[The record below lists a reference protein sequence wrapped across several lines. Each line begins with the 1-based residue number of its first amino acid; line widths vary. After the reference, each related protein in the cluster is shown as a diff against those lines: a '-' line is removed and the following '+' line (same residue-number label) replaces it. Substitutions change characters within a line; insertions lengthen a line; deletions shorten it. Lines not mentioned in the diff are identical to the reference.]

1 MGLETVTYISDLNAA
16 NPDGATDLK
25 SEGDNHLR
33 NIKKGI
39 LNTFPNIN
47 GEVTASQD
55 EINPLVGVTARAG
68 GGTILDSLASGTLM
82 LFQQTTAPT
91 GWTKQVTHNDK
102 ALRIVSGTAGDGGT
116 DAFSVTFDAAK
127 ATEDYTLLV
136 ADIPDHA
143 HSGTTDASTVQ
154 VTIPSVNA
162 DASGSSSGFDYAS
175 ATRLSITDKTSNVSG
190 SHTHPFTTDT
200 DGGGNGA
207 HAHDITM
214 DLQYVDVII
223 ASKD

>member
-1 MGLETVTYISDLNAA
+1 MGLETGTYISDLNQA

-33 NIKKGI
+33 LIKKTI
-39 LNTFPNIN
+39 LNTFPNIA
-47 GEVTASQD
+47 GEVTPSQD
-55 EINPLVGVTARAG
+55 EINPLVGVTARTG
-68 GGTILDSLASGTLM
+68 GGTVLDSLASGTLV

-102 ALRIVSGTAGDGGT
+102 ALRIVSGAASSGGT
-116 DAFSVTFDAAK
+116 DAFSTTFSAAK

-143 HSGTTDASTVQ
+143 HSGTT
-154 VTIPSVNA
+154 N
-162 DASGSSSGFDYAS
+162 SGG
-175 ATRLSITDKTSNVSG
+175 V
-190 SHTHPFTTDT
+190 HTHTYPNSTGSAGAVDGALMINEATSGTTASSQHTGHVHTFTTDT
-200 DGGGNGA
+200 DGGGNGG

-214 DLQYVDVII
+214 DVQYVDVII

>member
-47 GEVTASQD
+47 GEVTPSQD

-82 LFQQTTAPT
+82 LFQQTAAPT

-127 ATEDYTLLV
+127 ATEDYTLLI
-136 ADIPDHA
+136 ADIPLHNHTGTTGSAGA
-143 HSGTTDASTVQ
+143 HSHD
-154 VTIPSVNA
+154 VTNLKVNTELGGSEKA
-162 DASGSSSGFDYAS
+162 NAVNASGS
-175 ATRLSITDKTSNVSG
+175 TDWS
-190 SHTHPFTTDT
+190 TDEAA
-200 DGGGNGA
+200 DHNHVIPAEGGNGA